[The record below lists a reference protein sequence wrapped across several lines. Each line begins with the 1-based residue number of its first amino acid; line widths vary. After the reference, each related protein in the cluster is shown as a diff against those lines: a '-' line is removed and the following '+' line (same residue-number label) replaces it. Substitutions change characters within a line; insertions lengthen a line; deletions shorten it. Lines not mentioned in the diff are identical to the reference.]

1 MSQGRMLA
9 LIFIV
14 VGLLLG
20 LVSAFADQVGLGAAE
35 SGFGWKQLLGLVV
48 GVILAVVGIV
58 LFRQDDTEYDDE
70 EEIDDEEAAPVAEE
84 RP

>member
-1 MSQGRMLA
+1 MSQGRILA

-20 LVSAFADQVGLGAAE
+20 LVSAFADQVGLGAVS

-58 LFRQDDTEYDDE
+58 LFRQDDTEYDEEDEIDE
-70 EEIDDEEAAPVAEE
+70 EEVAPVAEE
-84 RP
+84 RS

>member
-1 MSQGRMLA
+1 MSQGRILA

-14 VGLLLG
+14 VGLLLA
-20 LVSAFADQVGLGAAE
+20 LVSAFADQVSLGAVG

-58 LFRQDDTEYDDE
+58 LFRQDDTEYEDDE
-70 EEIDDEEAAPVAEE
+70 ETEEEEVAPVADE
-84 RP
+84 RS